1 MRRYSRLGPIW
12 MDDGGLD
19 GRALVAMLDLLHQS
33 FVESQKR
40 RLGAAVVNGARQ
52 GNEGSK
58 TCDTHDVAFF
68 LSEHVWQKLLDGTP
82 VTQKVDVEHLV
93 QILFWDIL
101 DGPRVTNAGV
111 VDKDSW

>member
-1 MRRYSRLGPIW
+1 MWP
-12 MDDGGLD
+12 
-19 GRALVAMLDLLHQS
+19 
-33 FVESQKR
+33 
-40 RLGAAVVNGARQ
+40 
-52 GNEGSK
+52 
-58 TCDTHDVAFF
+58 FF